1 MAEEN
6 GSTLPPAAP
15 SQLPAAGA
23 DANAASSNAMPG
35 MPQMYPKPVT
45 MLIIGMAGSG
55 KTTLMQVRQRSL
67 AVPVGTRLVVDIFM

>member
-1 MAEEN
+1 MAES

-15 SQLPAAGA
+15 TELPTAGA
-23 DANAASSNAMPG
+23 DASATSTVPG

-55 KTTLMQVRQRSL
+55 KTTLMQAR
-67 AVPVGTRLVVDIFM
+67 

>member
-15 SQLPAAGA
+15 MELPAAGA
-23 DANAASSNAMPG
+23 DASAGSNAVPG

-55 KTTLMQVRQRSL
+55 KTTLMQVR
-67 AVPVGTRLVVDIFM
+67 